1 MNFEE
6 QLAADVREIE
16 EILKRYLPKEEGYA
30 KTVAEAV
37 NYSVLA
43 GGKRLRPMLLLE
55 CCRLFGGREELAAPF
70 MAAIEFIHTYSL
82 VHDDLPCMDNDEYR
96 RGRKTTHAV
105 YGEGMA
111 VLAGDALLNLAF
123 ETASSAFS
131 LTENEEEL
139 RRAAR
144 AMQILS
150 AKSGIGGMVGGQ
162 CADTQAEEF
171 PPEKVTQELL
181 LYIHENKTA
190 AMIQSPMM
198 IGALL
203 AGAEKEKLEA
213 LERIGSKIGL
223 AFQIRDDILDL
234 TSSLEELGKQTGS
247 DLKNNKVTYVSLN
260 GMEESEKE
268 VRRLSEEALQEL
280 KGLAENRYEFLE
292 RLVEDLITRKK

>member
-6 QLAADVREIE
+6 HLAVDVREIE
-16 EILKRYLPKEEGYA
+16 EVLKRYLPKEEGYA

-131 LTENEEEL
+131 RTENEEEL

-203 AGAEKEKLEA
+203 AGADEEKLEA

-234 TSSLEELGKQTGS
+234 TSSLQELGKQTGS

-260 GMEESEKE
+260 GMDASEKE
-268 VRRLSEEALQEL
+268 VRRLSEEALQEV
-280 KGLAENRYEFLE
+280 KGLTEKRNELLE
-292 RLVEDLITRKK
+292 WLVEDLITRKK